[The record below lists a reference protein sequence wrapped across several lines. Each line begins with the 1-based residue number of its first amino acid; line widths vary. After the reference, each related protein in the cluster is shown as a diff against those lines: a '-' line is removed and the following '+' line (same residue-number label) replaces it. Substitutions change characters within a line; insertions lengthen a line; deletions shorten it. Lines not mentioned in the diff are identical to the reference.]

1 MAAINN
7 WPGFQSSGTDGA
19 FPVEWSGVSAPDG
32 DGGYW
37 VEAPPGSRYIKK
49 TLSNGA
55 VQYSTPYRKNKNDG
69 RDDDWGTPG
78 FHVISQRVTYSQ
90 FTDGGSTA
98 GTKVLNEGIPEGA
111 WVLRAKVRNV
121 TGFTGNVSAALII
134 GDGSDADRYC
144 TASTVD
150 VFTTIDALDGGAP
163 SGTQIHTDAKSVTLT
178 VTSGTDWGL
187 VTAGAM
193 TVDILYWL

>member
-37 VEAPPGSRYIKK
+37 VDAPPGSRYIKK

-55 VQYSTPYRKNKNDG
+55 VQYTTPYRKNKNDA

-78 FHVISQRVTYSQ
+78 FHVISQRITYSQ
-90 FTDGGSTA
+90 FTDGGATV

-111 WVLRAKVRNV
+111 WVLRSKLRNL
-121 TGFTGNVSAALII
+121 TGFSGNVSATIQI
-134 GDGSDADRYC
+134 GDGTDADRY
-144 TASTVD
+144 STGTPD
-150 VFTTIDALDGGAP
+150 VFSSLDAADVGAP
-163 SGTQIHTDAKSVTLT
+163 SGTQIHADAKSVT
-178 VTSGTDWGL
+178 VTITSSSDWGL
-187 VTAGAM
+187 VTAGAV

>member
-37 VEAPPGSRYIKK
+37 VEAPPGSLYHRKV
-49 TLSNGA
+49 LSNGA
-55 VQYSTPYRKNKNDG
+55 VQYVVRYRKNKNDG

-90 FTDGGSTA
+90 FTGALTI
-98 GTKVLNEGIPEGA
+98 GTITLNEGIPEGA
-111 WVLRAKVRNV
+111 WVLQSKLRNL
-121 TGFTGNVSAALII
+121 TGFTGDTTATIQI
-134 GDGSDADRYC
+134 GDGTDDDRY
-144 TASTVD
+144 STGTPS
-150 VFTTIDALDGGAP
+150 VFTTADAIDPGVP
-163 SGTQIHTDAKSVTLT
+163 SGTKIHVDAKSV
-178 VTSGTDWGL
+178 VVKITSGSAWSA
-187 VTAGAM
+187 VVAGAA
-193 TVDILYWL
+193 TIEVIYWL

>member
-55 VQYSTPYRKNKNDG
+55 VQYTTPYRKNKNDG

-78 FHVISQRVTYSQ
+78 FHVISQRITFSQ

-98 GTKVLNEGIPEGA
+98 GTKALNEAIPEGA
-111 WVLRAKVRNV
+111 WVLRTKLRNL
-121 TGFTGNVSAALII
+121 TGFTGDSSATIQV
-134 GDGSDADRYC
+134 GDGTDADRY
-144 TASTVD
+144 STGTPS
-150 VFTTIDALDGGAP
+150 VFTTADAIDAGAP
-163 SGTQIHTDAKSVTLT
+163 SGTQIHVDAKNVT
-178 VTSGTDWGL
+178 VTITSGSDWGL
-187 VTAGAM
+187 VTAGAA

>member
-19 FPVEWSGVSAPDG
+19 FPVDWSGVSAPDG
-32 DGGYW
+32 DGGNW

-55 VQYSTPYRKNKNDG
+55 VQYSTNYRKNKNDG
-69 RDDDWGTPG
+69 RDDDWGSPG
-78 FHVISQRVTYSQ
+78 FNVISQRITYSQ
-90 FTDGGSTA
+90 FTDGGATA

-111 WVLRAKVRNV
+111 WVLRSKLRNL
-121 TGFTGNVSAALII
+121 TGFSGNVSATIQI
-134 GDGSDADRYC
+134 GDGTDADRY
-144 TASTVD
+144 STGTPD
-150 VFTTIDALDGGAP
+150 VFTSLDAADVGAP
-163 SGTQIHTDAKSVTLT
+163 SGTQIHADAKSVT
-178 VTSGTDWGL
+178 VTITSSSDWGL
-187 VTAGAM
+187 VTAGAV